1 MTHMV
6 CGYPDLE
13 QSQIIFDILKQ
24 KSEYIEI
31 QFPFSDPIADWP
43 VIEKA
48 NQIALENWVNT
59 EICFDFCERNINNI
73 LRPVSESENLELE
86 TGLKIKVRILI
97 MTYYN
102 IVLNYWVENF
112 VKKAKEIWVFGFI
125 IPDVPFDEED
135 WKILRELCKKYDIV
149 FTEIVSPITT
159 KKRLKE
165 IKKLDPQLIYAI
177 SQNMTTGSKAKFWD
191 EFEKYINNLKS
202 IFPSLDGREYPKGE
216 RGIKIWVWFWVKTR
230 EDVVKVC
237 KVADF
242 AIIWS
247 EFIKKINSWEID
259 ELKKYLEEIT
269 NL

>member
-6 CGYPDLE
+6 CGYPTLE
-13 QSQIIFDILKQ
+13 ESQSIFDILKE

-48 NQIALENWVNT
+48 NEIALENWINT
-59 EICFDFCERNINNI
+59 EKCFDFAEKNVWWN
-73 LRPVSESENLELE
+73 
-86 TGLKIKVRILI
+86 TKILI

-135 WKILRELCKKYDIV
+135 WKRLRELCQKYNIV

-159 KKRLKE
+159 KKRLEE
-165 IKKLDPQLIYAI
+165 IKNLNPKLIYAI
-177 SQNMTTGSKAKFWD
+177 SQNMTTGSKAKFWE

-202 IFPSLDGREYPKGE
+202 IFSCPV
-216 RGIKIWVWFWVKTR
+216 WVWFWVKTR
-230 EDVVKVC
+230 KDVVQINNISN
-237 KVADF
+237 F

-247 EFIKKINSWEID
+247 EFIKKYNSWATD
-259 ELKKYLEEIT
+259 KLKEYLEEISK
-269 NL
+269 

>member
-6 CGYPDLE
+6 CGYPTLE
-13 QSQIIFDILKQ
+13 ESQSLFDILKE

-48 NQIALENWVNT
+48 NEIALENWINT
-59 EICFDFCERNINNI
+59 EKCFDFCERNINDI
-73 LRPVSESENLELE
+73 LRPVSSAKNYDFE
-86 TGLKIKVRILI
+86 TGLKIKSRIII

-135 WKILRELCKKYDIV
+135 WKIFRELCEKYDIV

-159 KKRLKE
+159 EKRLEE
-165 IKKLDPQLIYAI
+165 IKNLNPKLIYAI
-177 SQNMTTGSKAKFWD
+177 SQNMTTGQEAKFWED
-191 EFEKYINNLKS
+191 FEKYINNLKS
-202 IFPSLDGREYPKGE
+202 IFSCPV
-216 RGIKIWVWFWVKTR
+216 WVWFWVKTR
-230 EDVVKVC
+230 EDVVQINNIS
-237 KVADF
+237 DF

-247 EFIKKINSWEID
+247 EFIKKYNNWATEK
-259 ELKKYLEEIT
+259 LKEYLEEISK
-269 NL
+269 